1 MHERLRALVRISEID
16 SSARE
21 LDRQL
26 QQIPARIAESKADV
40 ARLEA
45 LLARERADLAA
56 AERLKQSHGEE
67 IARHNDSLGRARAKS
82 AKARNAREADAVER
96 EVEGARRAI
105 KEREAEREKLS
116 AAIEQQRKTLTE
128 HEGEFAKLR
137 DELAADEREAEAKA
151 ETLRAERARVTE
163 GRSVHAALIDKT
175 TLRFYEQIREKRG
188 FGVAEIVGGTCSGC
202 RMALAP
208 QMIIEMQRG
217 EQADIAQCPHCRRFV
232 YLRALLVDALPE
244 SD

>member
-1 MHERLRALVRISEID
+1 MHERLRALVKISEID

-26 QQIPARIAESKADV
+26 QQIPARIAESRADV

-96 EVEGARRAI
+96 EVEAARRAI
-105 KEREAEREKLS
+105 KDREAEREKLG
-116 AAIEQQRKTLTE
+116 AAIEQQRKTLSE
-128 HEGEFAKLR
+128 HESEFAKLR
-137 DELAADEREAEAKA
+137 DELAEDERAAEAKA

-163 GRSVHAALIDKT
+163 GRDVYAATIDKA
-175 TLRFYEQIREKRG
+175 TLRFYDQLRAKRETA
-188 FGVAEIVGGTCSGC
+188 VVEIVAGTCSGC
-202 RMALAP
+202 RMSIAP
-208 QMIIEMQRG
+208 QMILDMQRS
-217 EQADIAQCPHCRRFV
+217 EQAELAQCPHCRRYVF
-232 YLRALLVDALPE
+232 LKAMID
-244 SD
+244 D